1 MNKIINIQDI
11 LFKEIQK
18 LDSINDEYV
27 LANEIQK
34 SNAITKSATS
44 FVKAVSTQLKVKEM
58 SIDKQQEQ
66 TEAEILYDTGIIDTV
81 EYQSRLDK

>member
-1 MNKIINIQDI
+1 MNKIIEIQDI
-11 LFKEIQK
+11 LFNEIKK
-18 LDSINDEYV
+18 LETINDEYV

-58 SIDKQQEQ
+58 SIDKQDQA
-66 TEAEILYDTGIIDTV
+66 EAEILYDTGIIDTV